1 MRSDHNNKI
10 INENLGE
17 KCGIFGVFGKGMEAA
32 RLTYA
37 GLWALQHRGQESS
50 GISASNGKFI
60 RTHKGQGLV
69 SRVYD
74 ESSLRSLQGH
84 IAIGQNRYST
94 SGGSD
99 ARHNQPVFREG
110 GLLALGHNGNLPT
123 VSKLKQYLKGKHV
136 DVARMNDSEL
146 MYTALSVC
154 LLKGQTIE
162 EAMKECFPL
171 FTGVFSLLVMTND
184 KMIAMRDTCGIR
196 PLSIGKLNGGYV
208 VSSETCALD
217 IVNANYLRDVLPGE
231 MVVIDKKGLHS
242 YQIAKGNLKLD
253 IFEFV
258 YFARPDSVLLG
269 KSVYEVRRN
278 FGKLLALENKIQADV
293 VIPVP
298 DSAVPAAIGFAEVS
312 RIPFDNGFIKNRY
325 IHRTFIRPAQ
335 RLRERDIDIKLNVL
349 PSVLKGKRVI
359 IVDDSI
365 VRGTT
370 AKKIIAK
377 VRRAGA
383 KKVYLLVSSP
393 PVMYPDFYGINT
405 PDQSELIA
413 TRMKIRDIAKH
424 IGADSVKYL
433 SYRGLIQATGLSEEL
448 FNTSCFTGQY
458 PVDIGYH
465 KKKIISSK

>member
-1 MRSDHNNKI
+1 MRGKD
-10 INENLGE
+10 INLTE

-50 GISASNGKFI
+50 GISASNGMSI

-74 ESSLRSLQGH
+74 ENALSSLQGH

-110 GLLALGHNGNLPT
+110 GLLALAHNGNLPT
-123 VSKLKQYLKGKHV
+123 VAKLKQFLTGKHV
-136 DVARMNDSEL
+136 DIARMNDSEL

-154 LLKGQTIE
+154 LMKGQTIE
-162 EAMKECFPL
+162 DAVRECFPL

-184 KMIAMRDTCGIR
+184 KMIAIRDTYGVR

-208 VSSETCALD
+208 VASETCALD
-217 IVNANYLRDVLPGE
+217 IVSADYVRDILPGE
-231 MVVIDKKGLHS
+231 MVVMDKKGLHT
-242 YQIAKGNLKLD
+242 YQIEKANLKLD

-278 FGKLLALENKIQADV
+278 FGKILAREHTMRADV

-312 RIPFDNGFIKNRY
+312 SIPFDNGFIKNRY

-335 RLRERDIDIKLNVL
+335 RLRERDIDIKLNTL

-359 IVDDSI
+359 IIDDSI

-377 VRRAGA
+377 VRAAGA
-383 KKVYLLVSSP
+383 RKVDLLVSSP
-393 PVMYPDFYGINT
+393 PVLYPDFYGINT
-405 PDQSELIA
+405 PHQSELIA
-413 TRMKIRDIAKH
+413 TKMKLKDIAKH

-433 SYRGLIQATGLSEEL
+433 SYKGLIEGTGLPEKV
-448 FNTSCFTGQY
+448 FNTSCFTGEY
-458 PVDIGYH
+458 PVDIGH
-465 KKKIISSK
+465 HQKKIRKIVF

>member
-1 MRSDHNNKI
+1 MHSFHNNKI
-10 INENLGE
+10 FNANLGE

-74 ESSLRSLQGH
+74 ENSLRLLQGH

-123 VSKLKQYLKGKHV
+123 VSKLKQFLKGKHV
-136 DVARMNDSEL
+136 DVVRMNDSEL

-162 EAMKECFPL
+162 EAMRQCFPL

-184 KMIAMRDTCGIR
+184 KMIAMRDTCGVR
-196 PLSIGKLNGGYV
+196 PLSIGRLNGGYV

-217 IVNANYLRDVLPGE
+217 IVNARYLRDVLPGE
-231 MVVIDKKGLHS
+231 MVVVDKKGLHS

-258 YFARPDSVLLG
+258 YFARPDSILLG

-278 FGKLLALENKIQADV
+278 FGRLLAFENKMQADV

-298 DSAVPAAIGFAEVS
+298 DSAVPAAIGFAEAS
-312 RIPFDNGFIKNRY
+312 HIPFDNGFIKNRY

-335 RLRERDIDIKLNVL
+335 RLRERDIDIKLNAL
-349 PSVLKGKRVI
+349 PTVLKGKRVI
-359 IVDDSI
+359 IIDDSI

-377 VRRAGA
+377 VRNAGA
-383 KKVYLLVSSP
+383 KKVHLLVSSP

-405 PDQSELIA
+405 PNQSELIA
-413 TRMKIRDIAKH
+413 TRMKVQDIAKH

-433 SYRGLIQATGLSEEL
+433 SYKGLIRSTGLPEDV

-458 PVDIGYH
+458 PIDIGYH
-465 KKKIISSK
+465 KKRIITYT

>member
-1 MRSDHNNKI
+1 
-10 INENLGE
+10 
-17 KCGIFGVFGKGMEAA
+17 
-32 RLTYA
+32 
-37 GLWALQHRGQESS
+37 
-50 GISASNGKFI
+50 
-60 RTHKGQGLV
+60 
-69 SRVYD
+69 
-74 ESSLRSLQGH
+74 
-84 IAIGQNRYST
+84 
-94 SGGSD
+94 
-99 ARHNQPVFREG
+99 VFREG

-123 VSKLKQYLKGKHV
+123 VSKLKQFLKGKHV

-377 VRRAGA
+377 VREAGA
-383 KKVYLLVSSP
+383 KKVHLLVSSP
-393 PVMYPDFYGINT
+393 P
-405 PDQSELIA
+405 
-413 TRMKIRDIAKH
+413 R
-424 IGADSVKYL
+424 SV
-433 SYRGLIQATGLSEEL
+433 S
-448 FNTSCFTGQY
+448 
-458 PVDIGYH
+458 
-465 KKKIISSK
+465 